1 MKLGF
6 MMGYSGPRVTLDL
19 PLYLEAEKLGYDI
32 AWSAEA
38 YGSDAVAPLAWM
50 GAHTTSLR
58 LGTGIMQMHAR
69 TPASTAMTAMTLD
82 QLSGGRFVLGLG
94 VSGPQVVEGWHGVPF
109 GKPLARTREYIAILR
124 KIFAREA
131 PLEYQGEYFTVPYAG
146 EDASGLGKPLKS
158 IVHGRQDLPIFIAAI
173 GPKNVSLA
181 AEIADGWI
189 PVFFAPEHF
198 GVFSEHVQE
207 GFSKAGGGK
216 GHEDFTIAPYVSV
229 VMGEDTQAC
238 RDAVRPQIALYVG
251 GMGAKGRNFY
261 NNLVR
266 RYGYEEAADTIQTL
280 YLSGKKEEAAAAIPD
295 DLVDK
300 VALCGPR
307 ERIAERLDP
316 WRKIPNLILNV
327 GAHDSDTLRVMAEL
341 AL

>member
-6 MMGYSGPRVTLDL
+6 MMGYSGPRVTLNL

-50 GAHTTSLR
+50 GAHTTTLR

-69 TPASTAMTAMTLD
+69 TPAMTAMTAMTLD

-94 VSGPQVVEGWHGVPF
+94 VSGPQVVEGWHGVSY

-131 PLEYQGEYFTVPYAG
+131 PLEHQGEYFTVPYAG

-158 IVHGRQDLPIFIAAI
+158 IVHGRPDLPIFIAAI
-173 GPKNVSLA
+173 GPKNVTLA

-198 GVFSEHVQE
+198 GIFSDHVQE

-216 GHEDFTIAPYVSV
+216 GHDDFTISPYVSV
-229 VMGEDTQAC
+229 VIGEDTEAC

-251 GMGAKGRNFY
+251 GMGAKGQNFY
-261 NNLVR
+261 NKLVR
-266 RYGYEEAADTIQTL
+266 RYGYEEAADTIQNL

-307 ERIAERLDP
+307 ERIAERLEP

-341 AL
+341 VL

>member
-6 MMGYSGPRVTLDL
+6 MMGYSGPRVTLNL

-50 GAHTTSLR
+50 GAHTTTLR

-69 TPASTAMTAMTLD
+69 TPAMTAMTAMTLD

-94 VSGPQVVEGWHGVPF
+94 VSGPQVVEGWHGVSY

-131 PLEYQGEYFTVPYAG
+131 PLEHQGAYFTVPYAG

-158 IVHGRQDLPIFIAAI
+158 IVHGRPDLPIFIAAI
-173 GPKNVSLA
+173 GPKNVTLA

-198 GVFSEHVQE
+198 GIFSDHVQE

-216 GHEDFTIAPYVSV
+216 GHDDFTISPYVSV
-229 VMGEDTQAC
+229 VIGEDTEAC

-251 GMGAKGRNFY
+251 GMGAKGQNFY
-261 NNLVR
+261 NKLVR
-266 RYGYEEAADTIQTL
+266 RYGYEEAADTIQNL

-307 ERIAERLDP
+307 ERIAERLEP

-341 AL
+341 VL

>member
-1 MKLGF
+1 
-6 MMGYSGPRVTLDL
+6 
-19 PLYLEAEKLGYDI
+19 
-32 AWSAEA
+32 
-38 YGSDAVAPLAWM
+38 M
-50 GAHTTSLR
+50 GAHTTTLR

-94 VSGPQVVEGWHGVPF
+94 VSGPQVVEGWHGVSY

-131 PLEYQGEYFTVPYAG
+131 PLEYQGEYFTVPYTG

-251 GMGAKGRNFY
+251 GMGARGQNFY
-261 NNLVR
+261 NKLVR
-266 RYGYEEAADTIQTL
+266 RYGYEEEADTIQNL

-307 ERIAERLDP
+307 ERIAERLEP

-341 AL
+341 VL

>member
-207 GFSKAGGGK
+207 GFSKAGGDK

>member
-6 MMGYSGPRVTLDL
+6 MMGYSGPRVTLNL

-50 GAHTTSLR
+50 GAHTTTLR

-94 VSGPQVVEGWHGVPF
+94 VSGPQVVEGWHGVSY
-109 GKPLARTREYIAILR
+109 GKPLALTREYIAILR

-131 PLEYQGEYFTVPYAG
+131 PLEHQGAYFNVPYAG

-158 IVHGRQDLPIFIAAI
+158 IVHGRPDLPIFIAAI
-173 GPKNVSLA
+173 GPKNVTLA

-198 GVFSEHVQE
+198 GIFSEHVQE
-207 GFSKAGGGK
+207 GFAKAGGGK
-216 GHEDFTIAPYVSV
+216 GHDDFTISPYVSV
-229 VMGEDTQAC
+229 VIGEDTQAC

-251 GMGAKGRNFY
+251 GMGAKGQNFY
-261 NNLVR
+261 NKLVR
-266 RYGYEEAADTIQTL
+266 RYGYEEAADTIQNL
-280 YLSGKKEEAAAAIPD
+280 YLSGKKEEAAAAIPN

-307 ERIAERLDP
+307 ERIAERLEP

-341 AL
+341 VL

>member
-6 MMGYSGPRVTLDL
+6 MMGYSGSRVTLNL
-19 PLYLEAEKLGYDI
+19 SLYLEAERLGYDI

-50 GAHTTSLR
+50 GAHTTTIR

-82 QLSGGRFVLGLG
+82 HLSGGRFVLGLG
-94 VSGPQVVEGWHGVPF
+94 VSGPQVVEGWHGVSY

-131 PLEYQGEYFTVPYAG
+131 PLEHQGEYYTVPYTG
-146 EDASGLGKPLKS
+146 EDATGLGKPLKS
-158 IVHGRQDLPIFIAAI
+158 IVHGRKDLPVFIAAI
-173 GPKNVSLA
+173 GPKNVQLA

-198 GVFSEHVQE
+198 GVFSEHVSE

-216 GHEDFTIAPYVSV
+216 GHDDFTISPYVSV
-229 VMGEDTQAC
+229 AMGEDTQAC

-251 GMGAKGRNFY
+251 GMGAKGQNFY
-261 NNLVR
+261 NKLVR
-266 RYGYEEAADTIQTL
+266 RYGYEEAADTIQNL
-280 YLSGKKEEAAAAIPD
+280 YLSGKKEEAAAAVPD
-295 DLVDK
+295 ELVDK

-327 GAHDSDTLRVMAEL
+327 GAHDPDTLRAMAEL
-341 AL
+341 VL